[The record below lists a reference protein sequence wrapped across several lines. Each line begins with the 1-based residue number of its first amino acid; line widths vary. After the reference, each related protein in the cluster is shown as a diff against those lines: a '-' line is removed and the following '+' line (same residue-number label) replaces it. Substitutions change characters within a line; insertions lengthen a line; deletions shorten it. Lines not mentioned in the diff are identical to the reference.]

1 MLADSS
7 ALLQTERDY
16 AESVYHLYPIRVAD
30 RDALMDQLRHRGIS
44 TAIHYPVPIHLQEAY
59 RDLGY
64 IKGSFPVTE
73 QCAEQLLSLP
83 MYAELTPELVEYVA
97 SAVTDILAEEV
108 AVSESVADPRS

>member
-44 TAIHYPVPIHLQEAY
+44 TGIHYPVPIHLQEAY